1 MRVHRNHP
9 AAVGDLDQIAI
20 AARVVGGE
28 DHAPCGSRPD
38 RRPRRRRQVDARVEA
53 GATRAERAADRR
65 LQRPGERDRAAR
77 QRRPEGAESAG
88 AGDAVR
94 RQVRPALELDQ
105 RALGVAAEAA
115 VDGGIWKA
123 VPREC
128 ELELGDVPA
137 GHASREAARAQHVPR
152 EAAEGAS
159 GLWAGDPVRGQ
170 SMEALEAHHGRGRR
184 PSGDPV
190 DRAPVDVVVPK
201 RHLQRRDGRTS
212 GGVRRRSEHEGTCR
226 DRGCELDMAE
236 TRHHSNEGSAGSGKS
251 LVSTY
256 VFAGATACSYRA
268 QALNARKL
276 LTFSP

>member
-1 MRVHRNHP
+1 F
-9 AAVGDLDQIAI
+9 AI

-190 DRAPVDVVVPK
+190 DR
-201 RHLQRRDGRTS
+201 
-212 GGVRRRSEHEGTCR
+212 RRSPTLR
-226 DRGCELDMAE
+226 LKALATLAAIAMLAVPTARAE
-236 TRHHSNEGSAGSGKS
+236 QPHP
-251 LVSTY
+251 
-256 VFAGATACSYRA
+256 FAGHRQVTVMSQNLYLGTDLNPIFAAANPFALFAAVGAAWGQVQANDFPARA
-268 QALNARKL
+268 QVIANEIAAAKPDLVGL
-276 LTFSP
+276 P